1 MGDTEADTDELLLRR
16 LHHEHAGVLYAF
28 VHRYTDDRQLAEDVV
43 QETLLRAWQRLDRL
57 DTDDPR
63 SYLFTV
69 ARNVLTD
76 AWRAKQRRPMEIG
89 EDHIPAVPVADQV
102 DRTLEALLVAE
113 ALRRLSDDHRTVVE
127 QLYYRGRPVA
137 EVSRLLGIA
146 EGTVKSR
153 AYYAVR
159 ALRSVF
165 EELGVTR

>member
-1 MGDTEADTDELLLRR
+1 MDNLEADPDELLLRR
-16 LHHEHAGVLYAF
+16 LHDEHAGVLYAF

-43 QETLLRAWQRLDRL
+43 QETLLRAWQRLDQL

-69 ARNVLTD
+69 ARNILTD
-76 AWRAKQRRPMEIG
+76 TWRARQRRPVEIG
-89 EDHIPAVPVADQV
+89 EDHTPAVPVADQV
-102 DRTLEALLVAE
+102 DRTLDALLVAE
-113 ALRRLSDDHRTVVE
+113 ALRRLSAEHRTVVE
-127 QLYYRGRPVA
+127 QLYFLGRPVA
-137 EVSRLLGIA
+137 EVGRLLGIA